1 MSREQPAISNKPIRN
16 TADYR
21 AALKAIESLMAAK
34 ANTPD
39 GDRLGALVTLVEAYE
54 RARCPICPST

>member
-34 ANTPD
+34 ANTD
-39 GDRLGALVTLVEAYE
+39 GDRLGALVTLVEA
-54 RARCPICPST
+54 